1 MAGISAQT
9 CINLILQ
16 HIGGIP
22 LKPTNTALVEGS
34 PVTKQLGMA
43 GYSLPGLET
52 LQGAFNGAST
62 ESLLGNVFQ
71 NPVGA
76 LSDTVA
82 AVATTAQ
89 SAIETAFVTTSTVI
103 DEITGLPTTIR
114 EVGGALAGKISLAEI
129 DALKANVGEL
139 ASSMPSYKDLTDKIS
154 GVKLPNYETAG
165 EFGLQQVVA
174 VQGSYEN
181 LAKSIPADLDA
192 QVGGLS
198 GAITDNLGKITQPL
212 NLGDSLSST
221 NTVLNSMVAQLES
234 VAPQGSAAV
243 ANKYNELMN
252 TVTATKNLV
261 NGSVTQSKSV
271 MGTFV
276 NGSQAM
282 GYVETA
288 SGGLMSGSGM
298 TTSLINQ
305 VVKPTPL
312 TQMKDGIARYA
323 PSTLADVGT
332 VVNPPTF

>member
-71 NPVGA
+71 NPVGGA
-76 LSDTVA
+76 IDTLSDSVTSA
-82 AVATTAQ
+82 AG
-89 SAIETAFVTTSTVI
+89 AIENAFVTTSI
-103 DEITGLPTTIR
+103 DIDPITGLETEIR
-114 EVGGALAGKISLAEI
+114 SVSGALAGKISIEEI
-129 DALKANVGEL
+129 DALQTSLQDLGGV
-139 ASSMPSYKDLTDKIS
+139 MPDYKTFTDKMA

-165 EFGLQQVVA
+165 DFGLQQVVA

-181 LAKSIPADLDA
+181 LASRIPADLDA

-212 NLGDSLSST
+212 NLGESLSST
-221 NTVLNSMVAQLES
+221 SSFLDTVVSQLES

-243 ANKYNELMN
+243 GRKYDEIMDL
-252 TVTATKNLV
+252 VASTKSLV
-261 NGSVTQSKSV
+261 NTSVNQSRSV

-288 SGGLMSGSGM
+288 SGGLMGGSGM

-312 TQMKDGIARYA
+312 AQMKDGIARYA